1 MTRSSTPEATPD
13 SAPAPAFERSAVLGA
28 GVMGHGIAFAY
39 AIGGHEVT
47 LFDIDPDALAEARRL
62 IDRAAETFVETGYL
76 DHDAVETARDR
87 IAYTDEFPA
96 AVAGADLVT
105 EAVPEEMAL
114 KRETFDRLDQ
124 HAPDD
129 AILATNTSGLSITA
143 LADRVT
149 EPERVVGTHWFNPP
163 HVVPLV
169 EVIHGEETADTTVEV
184 VYDELERI
192 GKTPVEVK
200 EDIPGYVGNRI
211 QTAMVYEAFSLLDRG
226 VADAEAIDRVVKAGF
241 GFRLPI
247 LGIFEKVDH
256 SGLDVHLAVE
266 EYLLPELDRGT
277 EPSELTKELVEQ
289 GKLGLKTGEGI
300 YEWDRPAEEVYA
312 ERDRRLL
319 EVLDTYEAARD

>member
-1 MTRSSTPEATPD
+1 VSPD
-13 SAPAPAFERSAVLGA
+13 PAFERSAVLGA

-39 AIGGHEVT
+39 ALGGHEVT
-47 LFDIDPDALAEARRL
+47 LFDVDPDALAEARHL
-62 IDRAAETFVETGYL
+62 IDRTAETFVDTGSL
-76 DHDAVETARDR
+76 ERATVADARDR
-87 IAYTDEFPA
+87 LGYTDDFAA
-96 AVAGADLVT
+96 AVEGVDLVT

-114 KRETFDRLDQ
+114 KRETFDRLDEQ
-124 HAPDD
+124 APDD

-143 LADRVT
+143 LAERVT
-149 EPERVVGTHWFNPP
+149 EPERVAGTHWFNPP
-163 HVVPLV
+163 HIVPLV
-169 EVIHGEETADTTVEV
+169 EVIRGDETADATVDLL
-184 VYDELERI
+184 YDELDRI

-200 EDIPGYVGNRI
+200 EDIPGYIGNRI
-211 QTAMVYEAFSLLDRG
+211 QSAMVYEAFSLLERG
-226 VADAEAIDRVVKAGF
+226 VADAEAIDRVVRAGF

-277 EPSELTKELVEQ
+277 EPAQVTTELVEQ
-289 GKLGLKTGEGI
+289 GKLGLKTGEGV

-319 EVLDTYEAARD
+319 EVLDVYEAARD